1 MDTADGNIY
10 IYTDASAPRRTGK
23 WGIGVYF
30 GLNPDLADL
39 TQHRELDGRKNSG
52 EAEVFAAT
60 EALRILWESEKYLHE
75 SGPLVV
81 LRTDCQTMVLR
92 MKRIIAGGTVR
103 QPSEGKTFDNVVRA
117 LIQLA
122 EKFPQGVRFEHVYAG
137 STDEGI
143 QAADRLAT
151 RASYGLTAERRG
163 HDHSR
168 SRRIASRPS
177 RNFFHPTSMRVNE
190 NCHVKFSSYA
200 RLDEM
205 NALMES
211 FRVSEPT
218 QETETNATDDSERSS
233 SESPPLPVSA
243 SPSRRGKRRS
253 CSPDGCGESEKNEDD
268 EGPPPKKPKLDPTAR
283 GFFSFVVDKC
293 RHIRQE
299 LVRLFH

>member
-1 MDTADGNIY
+1 
-10 IYTDASAPRRTGK
+10 
-23 WGIGVYF
+23 
-30 GLNPDLADL
+30 
-39 TQHRELDGRKNSG
+39 
-52 EAEVFAAT
+52 
-60 EALRILWESEKYLHE
+60 
-75 SGPLVV
+75 
-81 LRTDCQTMVLR
+81 
-92 MKRIIAGGTVR
+92 
-103 QPSEGKTFDNVVRA
+103 
-117 LIQLA
+117 
-122 EKFPQGVRFEHVYAG
+122 
-137 STDEGI
+137 
-143 QAADRLAT
+143 
-151 RASYGLTAERRG
+151 
-163 HDHSR
+163 
-168 SRRIASRPS
+168 
-177 RNFFHPTSMRVNE
+177 
-190 NCHVKFSSYA
+190 
-200 RLDEM
+200 M